1 MMYICAVM
9 KLHYHLFQKSNGI
22 MKVLAFILLLIEVLV
37 SLAMFALFAYVVYK
51 VYPAF

>member
-1 MMYICAVM
+1 M

-37 SLAMFALFAYVVYK
+37 SIAMFALFAYVVYK
-51 VYPAF
+51 IYPSLM